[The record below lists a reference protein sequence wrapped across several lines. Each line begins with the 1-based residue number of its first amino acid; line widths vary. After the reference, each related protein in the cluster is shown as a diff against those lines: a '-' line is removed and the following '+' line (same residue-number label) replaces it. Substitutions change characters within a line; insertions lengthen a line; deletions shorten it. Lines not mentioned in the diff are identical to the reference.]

1 MYHAYFSVEHFMRAH
16 QRELL
21 ATAQQAR
28 LARSASRGSAR
39 RFSAEHRSV
48 RRPTL
53 VVRALAVVGRALVIV
68 GRRLEDRAA
77 AAART
82 TAAGMC
88 EEQHS
93 AVGC

>member
-1 MYHAYFSVEHFMRAH
+1 MYHSYVSIEHFMREH
-16 QRELL
+16 QRDLL
-21 ATAQQAR
+21 ATAQRAR
-28 LARSASRGSAR
+28 LARGVSR
-39 RFSAEHRSV
+39 RSE

-53 VVRALAVVGRALVIV
+53 FVRALAVVGKGLVIV

-82 TAAGMC
+82 AAAGMY
-88 EEQHS
+88 EEQHP